1 MFVDLRG
8 FLNDIS
14 VTTNLKVRLR
24 VHNNTDK
31 FGIQKE
37 LADDIID
44 VVGAVVE
51 KLENGLNT
59 NTGMYFE
66 RVVYKIY
73 LDRKKYGMHDFTGAE
88 IEYKGK
94 ILKCTSYPLNRS
106 YASHFVINA
115 TEKKVVGDA

>member
-1 MFVDLRG
+1 MFVDLRN
-8 FLNDIS
+8 FLNDVS
-14 VTTNLKVRLR
+14 VTTKLKVRLR
-24 VHNNTDK
+24 VNNDTDE

-37 LADDIID
+37 LADDTID

-59 NTGMYFE
+59 STGMYFE

-88 IEYKGK
+88 IEYNGK

-106 YASHFVINA
+106 YASHFIINA